1 MIVRAL
7 LAMAVTMVTPA
18 FATQIDVSD
27 LDRLPD
33 ADIVFLGE
41 VHDNA
46 QHHIHQERALVSIV
60 PAAIVFEMLTDA
72 QAQVLS
78 HPLPPRDDLRQQ
90 LDWDASG
97 WPDFEMYYPLF
108 TAVPDMQFFGAALPR
123 AEARAAMAQPLAEVF
138 AGDAALFGLDIA
150 LPREEQEARESLQAS
165 AHCDALPAEMLP
177 AMVDIQRL
185 RDAMLAEAAL
195 RAYTTTGGPV
205 AVITGTG
212 HARRDWGAPAA
223 LALAA
228 PELSQLSIGQFE
240 TPPTEPPPFDL
251 WLVTDPQPR
260 PDPCDAFR

>member
-1 MIVRAL
+1 MITRAM
-7 LAMAVTMVTPA
+7 LAMATAMATPVL
-18 FATQIDVSD
+18 ATEIDVSA
-27 LDRLPD
+27 LDRLPE
-33 ADIVFLGE
+33 AAVVFLGE

-46 QHHIHQERALVSIV
+46 QHHVHQERALISIA

-72 QAQVLS
+72 QARSLS
-78 HPLPPRDDLRQQ
+78 HPLPLRDDLQEQ

-97 WPDFEMYYPLF
+97 WPDFAMYYPLF
-108 TAVPDMQFFGAALPR
+108 TAVPDVQIFGAALPR
-123 AEARAAMAQPLAEVF
+123 AAARAAMAQPLAEAFV
-138 AGDAALFGLDIA
+138 GDAALFGLDVA
-150 LPREEQEARESLQAS
+150 LPRQEQEARESLQAS
-165 AHCDALPAEMLP
+165 AHCDALPTELLP

-195 RAYTTTGGPV
+195 RAFNATGGPV

-240 TPPTEPPPFDL
+240 APPTEPPPFDL
-251 WLVTDPQPR
+251 WLVTDPEPR